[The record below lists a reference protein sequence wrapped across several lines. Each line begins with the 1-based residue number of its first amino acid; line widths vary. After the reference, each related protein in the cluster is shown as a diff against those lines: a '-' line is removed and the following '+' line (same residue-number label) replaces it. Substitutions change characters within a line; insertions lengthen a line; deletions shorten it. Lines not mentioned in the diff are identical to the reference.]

1 MMNIDEKYMLRCLE
15 LAQKS
20 IGNTYPNPMV
30 GCVIVHEDR
39 VIGEGFH
46 ERAGLPHAEINA
58 MRSVKEVH
66 LLPYSTIYVSLEP
79 CAHYGK
85 TPPCANAIVAS
96 GIKRAVIGCLDAHA
110 KVNGKGKEILEK
122 AGLTVRTGVL
132 EQECLDLN
140 RRFFTFHEK
149 KRPYVFLKWARSEDG
164 FIDQDYRPT
173 AISNNLAKQWV
184 HAFRSREHAIMV
196 GTKTALTDNPALTT
210 REVAG
215 RNPVRVV
222 IDLDLKIPTNYNIY
236 NNEAQTIV
244 FNTIKECE
252 GEVTFIKVK
261 GENLLPELLDHLHR
275 LQIQSLIVEGG
286 AETLRQFIENDFWDE
301 AVVISNPALRL
312 GNGTR
317 TPQFDQTPYLVQQLR
332 DNEIQFYRNAQS

>member
-1 MMNIDEKYMLRCLE
+1 MNIDEKYMCRCLE
-15 LAQKS
+15 LAQKAT
-20 IGNTYPNPMV
+20 GNTYPNPMV

-39 VIGEGFH
+39 IIGEGFH

-58 MRSVKEVH
+58 IRSVKEVH
-66 LLPYSTIYVSLEP
+66 LLPHSTIYVSLEP

-110 KVNGKGKEILEK
+110 KVNGKGKEILEN
-122 AGLTVRTGVL
+122 AGIKVSTGIL

-149 KRPYVFLKWARSEDG
+149 KRPYIFLKWARSVDG
-164 FIDQDYRPT
+164 FIDQDYRAT
-173 AISNNLAKQWV
+173 AISNSMAKQWV

-196 GTKTALTDNPALTT
+196 GTKTALTDNPTLTT
-210 REVAG
+210 REVFG
-215 RNPVRVV
+215 RNPIRIV

-244 FNTIKECE
+244 FNTIKEDE
-252 GEVTFIKVK
+252 GQVTFIKVNR
-261 GENLLPELLDHLHR
+261 EDLLSELLNHLHR

-286 AETLRQFIENDFWDE
+286 AETLRQFIANDLWDE
-301 AVVISNPALRL
+301 AIVITNPALRL
-312 GNGTR
+312 ENGTPA
-317 TPQFDQTPYLVQQLR
+317 PQFDQTPYLIQKLR
-332 DNEIQFYRNAQS
+332 DNEIQFYKNDRS